1 MITSYKSCAC
11 HRGKST
17 SGYNLI
23 FIYFASYELLNF
35 DPILSLIFALVFHNF
50 FSLFSLIRINVK
62 SLFPL
67 ISLIYLF
74 VLLMIRFFGV
84 TYLMVDVVYTNIF
97 CDFWSNVIW
106 VKIFD
111 IGYVIE
117 KVGPT
122 ILDIDFINIIHLYTS
137 IQIIN
142 INNW

>member
-1 MITSYKSCAC
+1 MIMITSYKSCAC

-17 SGYNLI
+17 SGQNLI

-84 TYLMVDVVYTNIF
+84 TYLMVDVVYTNMF
-97 CDFWSNVIW
+97 FVT
-106 VKIFD
+106 FD
-111 IGYVIE
+111 LMLYGSRSL
-117 KVGPT
+117 
-122 ILDIDFINIIHLYTS
+122 ILVMSLKKQCPRFLILISLTLSTCILVFK
-137 IQIIN
+137 
-142 INNW
+142 